1 MLRALQFAAIVLGAL
16 ALAPGVAHLAALP
29 NKIVLDRD
37 AYFIAQSAYRGWALF
52 GVAIIA
58 ALLVNIMLAVLLR
71 RQALSCALAAVAA
84 LCLAATLGVF
94 FAWTQPANAAT
105 ANWTQM
111 PENWMALRAAW
122 EYSHAA
128 SALLMLLALC
138 ATTAATLTTSLPHR
152 PAQVGPAANRASR
165 R

>member
-16 ALAPGVAHLAALP
+16 ALAPGLAHLAALP

-71 RQALSCALAAVAA
+71 RRPLPCALAAVAA

-111 PENWMALRAAW
+111 PENWIALRAAW

-138 ATTAATLTTSLPHR
+138 ATAAAALTAGLPR
-152 PAQVGPAANRASR
+152 RAAPDGPAANPTSR
-165 R
+165 P